1 MSEKR
6 RGKTARLTI
15 EMKNIILK
23 EVPVLVRP
31 CVLYTMEGTTA
42 AQVILY
48 VQLLLCAVDVDGI
61 EEQLKDDNTLNDV
74 VEAVHFLRE
83 QCYLSI
89 VDLETARKVCEILLP
104 DDNKVLKV
112 IAEAVKAQNP
122 KKSETAE
129 VDYGED
135 IL

>member
-1 MSEKR
+1 
-6 RGKTARLTI
+6 
-15 EMKNIILK
+15 
-23 EVPVLVRP
+23 
-31 CVLYTMEGTTA
+31 MEGTTA

-61 EEQLKDDNTLNDV
+61 EKQLKDDHTLNDV
-74 VEAVHFLRE
+74 VDAVHFLRE
-83 QCYLSI
+83 QWYLSI

-129 VDYGED
+129 VDNGED
-135 IL
+135 VL

>member
-1 MSEKR
+1 MLSLTARTTNYMSANQ
-6 RGKTARLTI
+6 RGKTARLNTK
-15 EMKNIILK
+15 EMKNILFK

-61 EEQLKDDNTLNDV
+61 QEKIKDDDTLNDV
-74 VEAVHFLRE
+74 VNAVHFLKE
-83 QCYLSI
+83 QWYLSI

-104 DDNKVLKV
+104 DDKKVLEV
-112 IAEAVKAQNP
+112 IAEAVKAQN
-122 KKSETAE
+122 
-129 VDYGED
+129 
-135 IL
+135 